1 MRVDALYCV
10 SMRFIGCQC
19 CNACWCVSVCV
30 KMSYYFLNFEY
41 FQTLLRDVLAQSLA
55 QRAPMPNFTPPL
67 PPTTPMDDVPSGSNQ
82 NPSSSSAPPHPPPNS
97 SGASTR
103 RLFLGGLHHN
113 VTEHSLE
120 AHFRRYGSIRKIEIP
135 KDRATGAKRGFG
147 FLEYYVSWVITK
159 FNKKSIIKNVEKKTK
174 Q

>member
-1 MRVDALYCV
+1 
-10 SMRFIGCQC
+10 
-19 CNACWCVSVCV
+19 
-30 KMSYYFLNFEY
+30 MSYYFLNFEY

-147 FLEYYVSWVITK
+147 FLEYYVS
-159 FNKKSIIKNVEKKTK
+159 
-174 Q
+174 